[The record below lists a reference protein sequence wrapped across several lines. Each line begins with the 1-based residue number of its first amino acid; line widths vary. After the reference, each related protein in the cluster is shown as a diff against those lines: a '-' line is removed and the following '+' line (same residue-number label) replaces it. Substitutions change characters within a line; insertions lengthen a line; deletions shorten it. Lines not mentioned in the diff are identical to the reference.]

1 MDKKYICKDNSR
13 GGYALMVP
21 VYYDYETRPA
31 WRIAARGSL
40 EDVRKA
46 YEAAPDQMKATEEEN
61 RNNRQW
67 KRAEMLLLYDH
78 GKKAAAEAI
87 KKQYKL

>member
-1 MDKKYICKDNSR
+1 MDNKYICKDNSR
-13 GGYALMVP
+13 GDYLLLIP
-21 VYYDYETRPA
+21 VFYDHETRPA
-31 WRIAARGSL
+31 WRKAARGTL
-40 EDVRKA
+40 EEVREA
-46 YEAAPDQMKATEEEN
+46 YKAAPDHMKATEEEN

-87 KKQYKL
+87 KKQYQL